1 MMRVPLETGHDKT
14 HDRDVELRP
23 GQINRD
29 GAFDAGGAQTI
40 QRPPQIRR
48 EVVRDEIRHILE
60 PHRRGLRRERI
71 EQRIADLG
79 FRRLRVFLRRE
90 VVADASDIGEPS
102 LRCLGQ
108 GAAERD
114 RPVAITAAMTG
125 RRK

>member
-1 MMRVPLETGHDKT
+1 M
-14 HDRDVELRP
+14 
-23 GQINRD
+23 
-29 GAFDAGGAQTI
+29 
-40 QRPPQIRR
+40 
-48 EVVRDEIRHILE
+48 
-60 PHRRGLRRERI
+60 RRERI

-114 RPVAITAAMTG
+114 RPVGMAPGPVMTAEPTRIAWREIADLAKKSSDADI
-125 RRK
+125 RRRVPYPH